1 MEHGLL
7 VLSRERIFPGRH
19 GSERF
24 ALRDGAQQFFI
35 GLGGGGCGNEIPR
48 PRREKRGLGAVAFT
62 GCAMTLHAV
71 FAIDSVPSIESFGGV
86 GEQKPGAPAGQQE
99 CEKERSG
106 MQTTPPPG

>member
-24 ALRDGAQQFFI
+24 ALRDGAQQFFV
-35 GLGGGGCGNEIPR
+35 GLGGRGCGNEIPR
-48 PRREKRGLGAVAFT
+48 PRREKRGLRAVAFT
-62 GCAMTLHAV
+62 GCAMTLHTV
-71 FAIDSVPSIESFGGV
+71 FAIDTVPSIEPFGGL

-99 CEKERSG
+99 REKERSG
-106 MQTTPPPG
+106 TQTTTPPG

>member
-19 GSERF
+19 GGERF
-24 ALRDGAQQFFI
+24 ALRDGAQQFFV
-35 GLGGGGCGNEIPR
+35 GLGGCGCGNEIPR

-99 CEKERSG
+99 CENEPRGTEATARSG
-106 MQTTPPPG
+106 